1 MQGILTKV
9 RKERETG
16 LQVGLGSRVGEVE
29 RRGFGSCKVEVPW
42 VSRWS
47 YLPGRSMN
55 YES

>member
-9 RKERETG
+9 RKGRETG

-29 RRGFGSCKVEVPW
+29 KRGFGSCKVEMPW

-47 YLPGRSMN
+47 CLPVDQ
-55 YES
+55 